1 MALEGTV
8 KLTWEFDPEHNCFNL
23 YGTAENE
30 NGETKKV
37 ETELEI
43 YGDEEECDQNVY
55 RELWYL
61 YKNLVIDDALDF
73 VENSWISYD
82 DPFYNDMSRYMESDE
97 PFEEDDE
104 TIDAYFDRDEID
116 ELISVYREAVA
127 SADE

>member
-8 KLTWEFDPEHNCFNL
+8 KLTWEFDPERNCFNV

-43 YGDEEECDQNVY
+43 YGDEEDCDQNVY

-97 PFEEDDE
+97 PFEDDDE

>member
-8 KLTWEFDPEHNCFNL
+8 KLTWEFDPERNCFNV

>member
-8 KLTWEFDPEHNCFNL
+8 KLTWEFDPERNCFNV

-61 YKNLVIDDALDF
+61 YKYLVIHDAVDF
-73 VENSWISYD
+73 VDNSWISYD

-127 SADE
+127 SAGE